1 MRTREAKLSDYNVP
15 KEDES
20 QLDLYCRSPD
30 PEIKIILFG
39 CAISKAPGLEIQTY
53 DSLVTGDGY
62 YTLIRRGRDIPAKAD
77 DFYGYRRKVKAEFY
91 HRLKLFGF
99 WKYKGRSA

>member
-39 CAISKAPGLEIQTY
+39 CAISKAPGLEIQT
-53 DSLVTGDGY
+53 
-62 YTLIRRGRDIPAKAD
+62 
-77 DFYGYRRKVKAEFY
+77 
-91 HRLKLFGF
+91 
-99 WKYKGRSA
+99 

>member
-53 DSLVTGDGY
+53 DSLVT
-62 YTLIRRGRDIPAKAD
+62 
-77 DFYGYRRKVKAEFY
+77 
-91 HRLKLFGF
+91 
-99 WKYKGRSA
+99 